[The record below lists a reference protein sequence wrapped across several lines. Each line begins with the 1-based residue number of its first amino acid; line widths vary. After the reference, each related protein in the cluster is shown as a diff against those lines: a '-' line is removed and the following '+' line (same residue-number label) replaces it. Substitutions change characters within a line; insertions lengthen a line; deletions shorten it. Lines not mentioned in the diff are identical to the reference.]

1 MTVGVE
7 IGAATLPDSGSLAV
21 NRISLRLLG
30 GFELRHGQESVSLPL
45 SGQRLLVFLALARR
59 TLQRVYVAGMLWMDY
74 SQEAANANLRTTLW
88 RLPRTPCRLVETKA
102 SHLSL
107 SSEVEVD
114 LHQVESVARDVSA
127 DDSGY
132 ADDDARALMLAGDL
146 LPDWYEDWVIL
157 ERERFRQLRLHA
169 LEELCDTLVLA
180 GRYQEAIEVGLTV
193 VAGEPLR
200 ESAHRAV
207 IRAHLAEGNNGEGLR
222 QYAML
227 RRFLHEQLGLEPSA
241 EAEILRDRCKFGD
254 GVVTGSR

>member
-1 MTVGVE
+1 L
-7 IGAATLPDSGSLAV
+7 GAGFTLPATGSLAV
-21 NRISLRLLG
+21 SGISLRLLG
-30 GFELRHGQESVSLPL
+30 GFELRHGQEPVSLPL

-59 TLQRVYVAGMLWMDY
+59 AIQRVYVAGMLWMDY

-88 RLPRTPCRLVETKA
+88 RLPRTPGRLVDAGA

-107 SSEVEVD
+107 SPEVDVD
-114 LHQVESVARDVSA
+114 LHQVSGVARRLSGGG
-127 DDSGY
+127 SGY
-132 ADDDARALMLAGDL
+132 ADDEAQALMLAGDL

-157 ERERFRQLRLHA
+157 ERERFRQSRLHA
-169 LEELCDTLVLA
+169 LESLCDTLVRA
-180 GRYQEAIEVGLTV
+180 GRYPEAIEVGLTV

-207 IRAHLAEGNNGEGLR
+207 IRAHLAEGNNSEGLR

-241 EAEILRDRCKFGD
+241 EAEMLRDRCRFRD